1 MSVQLMQDYYKSY
14 NSEDAVALR
23 LFYHDDVVLVSA
35 QGEQN
40 GADAIIAT
48 YQYLTDL
55 FYDQMTPTS
64 ITLLSDD
71 GAGNI
76 TAEIKITDVFTAKKD
91 VDDFMGQKL
100 AVGEKIEL
108 QLLGTYNIEGGRFK
122 RITIAMQ

>member
-23 LFYHDDVVLVSA
+23 RFYHDDVVLVSA

-40 GADAIIAT
+40 GADAMIAT

-71 GAGNI
+71 GAGNV

-100 AVGEKIEL
+100 AVGEKFEL
-108 QLLGTYNIEGGRFK
+108 QLLGTYNIEAGRFK